1 MKSIIFIA
9 PPAAGKGTLS
19 RMIEEKYH
27 LPHISTGD
35 LLRDAVASDT
45 AQAKELKQQME
56 SGVLISDEI
65 ILDLLTERI
74 KNSDCDNGYILD
86 GFPRTL
92 KQAEDYEKILK
103 ELGKTLGEVIYVGVS
118 KDVAMKRIT
127 GRVSCP
133 KCKAVYN
140 EFIEESKPK
149 VPGVCDRCGSLLT
162 KRSDDNEKTFQVR
175 FDTYMKSTEPLIQHY
190 EELGKLHR
198 ISNDVSKELAFK
210 EIETILNGGN

>member
-1 MKSIIFIA
+1 MKNIIFIA

-19 RMIEEKYH
+19 HMIEEKYH

-35 LLRDAVASDT
+35 LLRDAVKEDT
-45 AQAKELKQQME
+45 LEAKELKHQME
-56 SGVLISDEI
+56 SGVLISDEV
-65 ILDLLTERI
+65 ILNLLTNRI
-74 KNSDCDNGYILD
+74 KNADCDNGYILD
-86 GFPRTL
+86 GFPRNL
-92 KQAEDYEKILK
+92 SQAKAYEKILE
-103 ELGKTLGEVIYVGVS
+103 ELGKTLGEVIYVSVS

-140 EFIEESKPK
+140 ELIEESKPK
-149 VPGVCDRCGSLLT
+149 VIGICDRCGSNLV
-162 KRSDDNEKTFQVR
+162 KRSDDNEETFQVR
-175 FDTYMKSTEPLIQHY
+175 FDTYLKSTEPLIHHY

-198 ISNDVSKELAFK
+198 VNNDVSKELAFK